1 MSWFGWLLLAFST
14 FWVAGLVCIIFIS
27 IIPYCWGCL
36 ERRFCPERLK
46 NSQNMFIK
54 EALAT
59 KKVVRHD
66 EILHN
71 YCTVI
76 ENRTNDDED
85 EIKVSLINKA
95 KDVDSS
101 DEESNNGSTITDNDS
116 SAHTCAICL
125 EPFKIGDSVSWSK
138 HLISCKHVFHN
149 ACISAW
155 LTGRND
161 DCPCCRRNY
170 FAPRKESAMYCFG
183 SSDNDAVDNEANE
196 VNAMKILNDGQFC
209 VDHGLC
215 LNPTVLSM
223 DAPNRIEATAEA

>member
-1 MSWFGWLLLAFST
+1 
-14 FWVAGLVCIIFIS
+14 
-27 IIPYCWGCL
+27 
-36 ERRFCPERLK
+36 
-46 NSQNMFIK
+46 MFIR

-71 YCTVI
+71 YCTAI
-76 ENRTNDDED
+76 DNGTNDVED

-95 KDVDSS
+95 KDVDGS

-116 SAHTCAICL
+116 NAHTCAICL
-125 EPFKIGDSVSWSK
+125 DPFKVGDSVSWSR

-196 VNAMKILNDGQFC
+196 VNAMKILSDGQFC

-215 LNPTVLSM
+215 LDPTVVLM
-223 DAPNRIEATAEA
+223 DASNSTAASVEA